1 MSYPIWLATFSL
13 ALFTSNISQAGSK
26 AAESEMEIDNLKY
39 ESVNGLHK
47 YHHARRYIVSVD
59 IGITLT
65 KGKVCYIE
73 QKRCLSAWMKYQID
87 AGKSLTQPRHQIA
100 TKLDEETVS
109 VKYRGKD
116 DAGNK
121 FSFEKTLRLN
131 GDPIKIK

>member
-1 MSYPIWLATFSL
+1 MSYPIWLAAFSL

-26 AAESEMEIDNLKY
+26 AAEFEMEIYNLKY
-39 ESVNGLHK
+39 ESTNGLRK
-47 YHHARRYIVSVD
+47 YHHARRYIVSID

-100 TKLDEETVS
+100 TKLDEETVTI
-109 VKYRGKD
+109 KYRSKD

-121 FSFEKTLRLN
+121 FRIKKAFRLN
-131 GDPIKIK
+131 GDSIKIR

>member
-26 AAESEMEIDNLKY
+26 AAEFEMEIYNLKY
-39 ESVNGLHK
+39 ESTNGLRK
-47 YHHARRYIVSVD
+47 YHHARRYIVSID

>member
-1 MSYPIWLATFSL
+1 MSYPIWLAAFSL

-26 AAESEMEIDNLKY
+26 AAEFEMEIYNLKY
-39 ESVNGLHK
+39 ESTNGLRK
-47 YHHARRYIVSVD
+47 YHHARGYIVSID

-100 TKLDEETVS
+100 TKLDEETVT
-109 VKYRGKD
+109 VKNWGKD

-121 FSFEKTLRLN
+121 FSVKKAFRLN
-131 GDPIKIK
+131 GDSIKIK

>member
-1 MSYPIWLATFSL
+1 MSYPIWLAAFSL

-26 AAESEMEIDNLKY
+26 AAEFEMEIYNLKY
-39 ESVNGLHK
+39 ESTNGLRK
-47 YHHARRYIVSVD
+47 YHHARRYIVSID

-100 TKLDEETVS
+100 TKLDEETVR
-109 VKYRGKD
+109 VKYWGKD

-121 FSFEKTLRLN
+121 FSVKKTSRLN
-131 GDPIKIK
+131 GDSIKIK

>member
-1 MSYPIWLATFSL
+1 MSYPIWLAAFSL

-26 AAESEMEIDNLKY
+26 AAEFEMEIYNLKY
-39 ESVNGLHK
+39 ESTNGLRK
-47 YHHARRYIVSVD
+47 YHHARRYIVSID

-121 FSFEKTLRLN
+121 FSVEKTFCLN

>member
-1 MSYPIWLATFSL
+1 MSYPIWLAAFSL

-26 AAESEMEIDNLKY
+26 AAEFEMEIYNLKY
-39 ESVNGLHK
+39 ESTNGLRK
-47 YHHARRYIVSVD
+47 YHHARRYIVSID

-116 DAGNK
+116 DAENK